1 MNKTTVRGM
10 AHITGGGLVDNVP
23 RVLPKT
29 VDAVFDRST
38 WETPAIYEFIEK
50 EGNVDHEEMYRVFN
64 MGIGFVLFVRPDD
77 ANTALAAIRKA
88 GEKAIIIG
96 RVEKGTGISRLIN

>member
-1 MNKTTVRGM
+1 MNKVHVHGM

-50 EGNVDHEEMYRVFN
+50 TGKVDHEEMYRVFN
-64 MGIGFVLFVRPDD
+64 MGIGYVIIVRAAD
-77 ANTALAAIRKA
+77 AD
-88 GEKAIIIG
+88 KAIAELKAAKQKAIVVG
-96 RVEKGTGISRLIN
+96 RIEKGTGKSVLIN